1 LFEICN
7 DLILAQSMPSGA
19 VHPNTF
25 GTSRFDH
32 LRFLFEQP
40 SPAPT
45 ERQQTR
51 TEREA
56 ARAQSRADM
65 AYGRRTFLEQ
75 QARQAEENDP
85 EAQRVAFH
93 KAQALKIV
101 NAGLRARGMPLRRDG
116 GDDAPNPPNKG
127 KKKVTKKKIEDQSDD
142 ENGEDQ
148 PGNETEAAY
157 WRRVN
162 ANANSI
168 IQAASAAEARYEGV
182 RDRRHGGSSGF

>member
-1 LFEICN
+1 
-7 DLILAQSMPSGA
+7 M
-19 VHPNTF
+19 
-25 GTSRFDH
+25 TSRFDH

-101 NAGLRARGMPLRRDG
+101 NAGLSARGMPLRRCLLQDESPEYPDGDNYNTPGDPDDG